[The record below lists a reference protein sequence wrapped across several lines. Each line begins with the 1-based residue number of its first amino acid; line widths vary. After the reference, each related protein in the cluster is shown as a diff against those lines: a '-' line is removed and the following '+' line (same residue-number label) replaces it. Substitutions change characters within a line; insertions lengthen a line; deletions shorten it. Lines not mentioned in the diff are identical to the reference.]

1 MSTKREETLLEAR
14 DTIRANLEKNLK
26 KTTGS
31 GSHVAVG
38 TSRPLHSD
46 FLASDELG
54 EEAQAVV
61 PSEWPANCRIPGRNC
76 RIPGRKRSI
85 LDKRRQ
91 ERKRQRRERRR
102 QRGK

>member
-38 TSRPLHSD
+38 TSRPLRSD

-61 PSEWPANCRIPGRNC
+61 PCEWPANC

>member
-14 DTIRANLEKNLK
+14 DTIRANLEKNL
-26 KTTGS
+26 TGS

-38 TSRPLHSD
+38 TSRPLRSD
-46 FLASDELG
+46 FLASDES
-54 EEAQAVV
+54 EEETPAVV
-61 PSEWPANCRIPGRNC
+61 PYEWPANC

-85 LDKRRQ
+85 LDKKRQ
-91 ERKRQRRERRR
+91 ERKCQRRERRR